1 MSKQPKKLVVIG
13 GGAAGMS
20 AATTARRLR
29 PDWDITVLE
38 RGSHVS
44 FILCGLPYFI
54 CNTVKD
60 LESLVVYTPEYFRKE
75 RNIDVRIRHEVRRID
90 SREQV
95 VEALA
100 VDTREKETLRYDSL
114 VIAAGANA
122 VRPNIPGIGLA
133 GVFTLRSLQSG
144 VQIKEY
150 LKTRRVRR
158 AALIGGGYIGLEM
171 AEAMRTL
178 GLRAAIVEATESLM
192 PGSEP
197 EIAQL
202 IEEEVRRHQVE
213 VRKQQLALRFEPD
226 ATGAVQRVVTD
237 QGELPAEVVIVAVG
251 ASPDTSVAREGGVA
265 LGETRAIAVDDRMR
279 TNVPNIFAAGDCAE
293 TRHLITGKAMYVPLG
308 TTANKQGRVAGEN
321 AVGGDATFAGVVGSS
336 AVKVFDLEVARTGL
350 SEEQAKTHGFDAVA
364 ATGQFPSRARFYPG
378 AQTVTA
384 KLVAERGSG
393 RLLGAQMA
401 GNDGGTVAKRLD
413 VAAVAL
419 HAGMTV
425 NDLLRLDLNYAP
437 PFAAAFEGIQAV
449 AQALQ
454 RRLESAE

>member
-1 MSKQPKKLVVIG
+1 
-13 GGAAGMS
+13 MS

-29 PDWDITVLE
+29 PDWEITVLE

-54 CNTVKD
+54 CNVIKD
-60 LESLVVYTPEYFRKE
+60 LESLIVYTPEYFRKE
-75 RNIDVRIRHEVRRID
+75 RDIDVRTRHEVRRID
-90 SREQV
+90 VQAQE
-95 VEALA
+95 VEALGL
-100 VDTREKETLRYDSL
+100 DMREKETIHYDSL
-114 VIAAGANA
+114 VIAAGADA
-122 VRPNIPGIGLA
+122 VRPNIPGISLT

-144 VQIKEY
+144 SEIKQF

-158 AALIGGGYIGLEM
+158 VALIGGGYIGLEM
-171 AEAMRTL
+171 AEAMRTA
-178 GLRAAIVEATESLM
+178 GARAAIVEATDSLM

-197 EIAQL
+197 EIAKL

-226 ATGAVQRVVTD
+226 ASGAVQRVVTD
-237 QGELPAEVVIVAVG
+237 QGEVPAEMVVVAVG
-251 ASPDTSVAREGGVA
+251 ASPDASVAREAGIA
-265 LGETRAIAVDDRMR
+265 LGETRAIAVDERMC
-279 TNVPNIFAAGDCAE
+279 TNIPNVYAAGDCVE
-293 TRHLITGKAMYVPLG
+293 TRHLITGKATYLPLG

-321 AVGGDATFAGVVGSS
+321 AVGGSATFAGVVGSS

-350 SEEQAKTHGFDAVA
+350 SEEQAKAHGFDAVS

-378 AQTVTA
+378 AETVTG

-401 GNDGGTVAKRLD
+401 GKDGGTVAKRLD
-413 VAAVAL
+413 VAATAL

-425 NDLLRLDLNYAP
+425 SDILRLDLNYAP

-454 RRLESAE
+454 RRLEEAD